1 MRISN
6 GHFIFRQT
14 KMGKEVCNMTGTR
27 RKEDLSVAYLSA
39 IAAQASVDFEICRH
53 DEDSVDC
60 MLKKEVLLDDE
71 RQFRA
76 SLHVQLKSTS
86 SISQYSI
93 SENAITY
100 QLKKKNYDD
109 LRKRG
114 TSEIILCLLVLPEE
128 AEKPWVCCTD
138 DELLLHGRMYWCS
151 LRDKPDAVQ
160 KEKVPVE
167 LPQNQFL
174 DPDMLNTL
182 MLQIAGGDL
191 L

>member
-1 MRISN
+1 
-6 GHFIFRQT
+6 
-14 KMGKEVCNMTGTR
+14 MTGTR

-39 IAAQASVDFEICRH
+39 IAAQAS
-53 DEDSVDC
+53 EDSVDC